1 VNPGDLGERKNNQ
14 IRSAPV
20 KNVKKLAKITKK
32 CTEIGENL
40 AKMSKNSQ
48 KSLAKAMVLVVKLY

>member
-1 VNPGDLGERKNNQ
+1 VVRVVKSGDWGERKNNQ

-40 AKMSKNSQ
+40 AKTSKNS
-48 KSLAKAMVLVVKLY
+48 